1 MTLKIKL
8 LLAALLIAALTTS
21 HWLAYEWGASNARG
35 SEHAK
40 CQQQTITG
48 LAETIEE
55 TKALMDQ
62 SNANNLRLGKNIN
75 TMIAANAQSTSEIRR
90 ALTTTSHL
98 RIDCVF
104 DDNVMHY
111 IHNAADRADR
121 AASSGIDDAVPTRAA
136 PE

>member
-1 MTLKIKL
+1 MKLKILGIVAFLL
-8 LLAALLIAALTTS
+8 LLATS
-21 HWLAYEWGASNARG
+21 HSAVYFWGASNARG
-35 SEHAK
+35 SEHSK
-40 CQQQTITG
+40 CQQQTIAG

-55 TKALMDQ
+55 TKELMDQ
-62 SNANNLRLGKNIN
+62 SNANNLRLGKTIN

>member
-1 MTLKIKL
+1 MKLKIIAIFAFLL
-8 LLAALLIAALTTS
+8 LLATS
-21 HWLAYEWGASNARG
+21 HSVVYFWGASNARG

-48 LAETIEE
+48 LADTLEQ
-55 TKALMDQ
+55 TKLLMDQ
-62 SNANNLRLGKNIN
+62 SNAHNLRLGKTINI
-75 TMIAANAQSTSEIRR
+75 MIAANAQSTSEIRR

-104 DDNVMHY
+104 DDAVMHY
-111 IHNAADRADR
+111 IHDAADRADR

>member
-1 MTLKIKL
+1 MKLKIIGIVAFLL
-8 LLAALLIAALTTS
+8 LLATS
-21 HWLAYEWGASNARG
+21 HSAVYFWGASSARG

-48 LAETIEE
+48 LADTLEQ
-55 TKALMDQ
+55 TKSLMDK
-62 SNANNLRLGKNIN
+62 SNAHNLRLGKTIN

-104 DDNVMHY
+104 DDGVMHY

-121 AASSGIDDAVPTRAA
+121 AASGGLDDTVPARAA